1 MQYRFY
7 EGLPARLKDEIC
19 RGDGKP
25 NTLSE
30 LRKKAQNIDAR
41 HWERVQEH
49 SREQNLH
56 PPSQQKTQPSP
67 SNNSSNNIS
76 KPVQPN
82 SSNNSQSS
90 GSKSRKSKETL
101 KPQLTKPDL
110 TGKLDSK
117 GKLTQQEQQRRID
130 NNLCL
135 FCGKPGHKVPDCP
148 TKLASS
154 TKGRASTSA
163 STPAQG
169 KDSTTES
176 KKQ

>member
-1 MQYRFY
+1 MCTRTFL
-7 EGLPARLKDEIC
+7 GTKSTST
-19 RGDGKP
+19 KP
-25 NTLSE
+25 T
-30 LRKKAQNIDAR
+30 
-41 HWERVQEH
+41 
-49 SREQNLH
+49 
-56 PPSQQKTQPSP
+56 KTQSSF
-67 SNNSSNNIS
+67 SNNTSNNTS
-76 KPVQPN
+76 KPAQSN
-82 SSNNSQSS
+82 SGNNSQSS
-90 GSKSRKSKETL
+90 GSKSGKSKETL

-117 GKLTQQEQQRRID
+117 GKLTQQEQQQCID

-154 TKGRASTSA
+154 AKGWASTTT
-163 STPAQG
+163 STPTQG